1 MISWQCFC
9 EHVGVK
15 APGTAKRT
23 AFLPFVRSETVMVW
37 TSPAGSRYEK
47 VDSGSLSPT
56 EMVAEIL
63 DEVENRRGFGLKRLS
78 LRGRVKL
85 EERVLVLG
93 DKSDVVVE
101 EERSLEKERDVSI
114 DENFELLKE
123 HPFFGDPLKGNSSL
137 PAEEEVDCY
146 SKTFLLGFGTGS
158 AAVI

>member
-23 AFLPFVRSETVMVW
+23 PFLPFVRSETVMVW

-114 DENFELLKE
+114 DENFEVQSNSKNPIFSKQTVAQSMRVQYFE
-123 HPFFGDPLKGNSSL
+123 NWKIFG
-137 PAEEEVDCY
+137 
-146 SKTFLLGFGTGS
+146 
-158 AAVI
+158 

>member
-1 MISWQCFC
+1 MQAIVSIPFDFSSDDFSTNPGTCFC

-63 DEVENRRGFGLKRLS
+63 EEVENRRGFGLKRLS

-101 EERSLEKERDVSI
+101 EERSLEKEREVAI
-114 DENFELLKE
+114 DENFEVSESEDVL
-123 HPFFGDPLKGNSSL
+123 S
-137 PAEEEVDCY
+137 
-146 SKTFLLGFGTGS
+146 
-158 AAVI
+158 